1 MTKKYVSAPAKLM
14 KSVKSKPKSE
24 FHSAVTNIINII
36 DNLKY
41 DKDKKTID
49 KSYKKKFSKNSQLAS
64 DTYLLNKI
72 YTKPRR
78 NFRISNIS
86 PEKDNKSPKNVAKSS
101 NRENVITITSNG
113 KNNTYKRKVF
123 TIIDVPMGAK
133 TGAVQPNYVIKK

>member
-24 FHSAVTNIINII
+24 FHIAVANIINII

-41 DKDKKTID
+41 EKDKKTID
-49 KSYKKKFSKNSQLAS
+49 NSYKKKFSKNSQLES
-64 DTYLLNKI
+64 DAYLLNKI

-78 NFRISNIS
+78 KFRISNIS

-133 TGAVQPNYVIKK
+133 TGAMQPNYVIKK

>member
-49 KSYKKKFSKNSQLAS
+49 NSYKKKFSKNSQLAS

>member
-41 DKDKKTID
+41 EKDKKTID
-49 KSYKKKFSKNSQLAS
+49 NSYKKKFSKNSQLAS

-133 TGAVQPNYVIKK
+133 TGAMQPNYVIKK

>member
-41 DKDKKTID
+41 EKDKKTID
-49 KSYKKKFSKNSQLAS
+49 NSYKKKFSKNSQLAS

-78 NFRISNIS
+78 KFRISNIS

-133 TGAVQPNYVIKK
+133 TGAMQPNYVIKK

>member
-41 DKDKKTID
+41 EKDKKTID
-49 KSYKKKFSKNSQLAS
+49 NSYKKKFSKNSQLAS

-78 NFRISNIS
+78 KFRISNIS
-86 PEKDNKSPKNVAKSS
+86 PEKDNKSPKNVEKSS
-101 NRENVITITSNG
+101 NRENVISITSNG
-113 KNNTYKRKVF
+113 KNNTYNRKVI

-133 TGAVQPNYVIKK
+133 TGAMQPNYVIKK